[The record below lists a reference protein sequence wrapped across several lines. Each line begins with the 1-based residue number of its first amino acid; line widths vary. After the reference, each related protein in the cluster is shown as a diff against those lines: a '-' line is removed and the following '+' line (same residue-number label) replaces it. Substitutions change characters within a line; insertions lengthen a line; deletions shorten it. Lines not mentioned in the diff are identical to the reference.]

1 MNILDQEEKIISTFR
16 KHNFY
21 IILEIFFFIIL
32 GGLPAFLFLF
42 TKMIKI
48 ESGSDILSLY
58 VFLYFIFVSLLW
70 LVCFYSWTNYY
81 LDIWILTDKRLVSV
95 DQKGFF
101 SREVSSIR
109 LDKIQDINIETRGLL
124 NTILHIGTIK
134 VQSAGTDREFVM
146 YGMRNPTKVKDI
158 IFKAQ
163 SRQIDAIKTVRIAK

>member
-1 MNILDQEEKIISTFR
+1 MNILDQEEQIISTFR
-16 KHNFY
+16 KHSFY
-21 IILEIFFFIIL
+21 ITLEIFFLIIL

-42 TKMIKI
+42 TKVIKI
-48 ESGSDILSLY
+48 EAGSEVLALY
-58 VFLYFIFVSLLW
+58 AFFYFIFVSFLW
-70 LVCFYSWTNYY
+70 LVGFYSWTNYY

-124 NTILHIGTIK
+124 DTILHIGTIK
-134 VQSAGTDREFVM
+134 VQSAGTDREFIM
-146 YGMRNPTKVKDI
+146 YGMRSPTNVKDI

-163 SRQIDAIKTVRIAK
+163 TRQIDAIRTVRIAK